1 MPLTTAGVKLLA
13 GKIIEAA
20 RGPEW
25 VRLAGRMRAER
36 AAGDHVA
43 ASLTLAE
50 MTEHVQDAIRAE
62 LEKVEDDHGPPD
74 MMRVAVAVNEQ
85 LARAAGL
92 RL

>member
-1 MPLTTAGVKLLA
+1 MPLTNAGVKLLA
-13 GKIIEAA
+13 GKIVEAA

-25 VRLAGRMRAER
+25 QRIVGRMKAER

-50 MTEHVQDAIRAE
+50 MTEHVQTTIRDELDAVEAE
-62 LEKVEDDHGPPD
+62 HGAPD

-85 LARAAGL
+85 MARACGL
-92 RL
+92 A